1 MLTLPVREGPTPRTT
16 SSAPHQQLDQTP
28 PPAVYAALKARAFDL
43 PSVERRPSIISVPG
57 AEALWLTEEPEER
70 CADAFLVGNEFA
82 HVHPPYDGSLHMM
95 LPRTEVHRVLEGGW
109 GELHPLALEGLI
121 PPTAVMIFGPR
132 DAPEVE
138 VVLELI
144 AASHRFALGR

>member
-1 MLTLPVREGPTPRTT
+1 MLTLPTREGPTPRTT
-16 SSAPHQQLDQTP
+16 TSPPHQQLDQTP
-28 PPAVYAALKARAFDL
+28 SPESHAALKARAFDF

-70 CADAFLVGNEFA
+70 CAHAFMVGNEFA

-95 LPRTEVHRVLEGGW
+95 LPRPIVHQVLEGGW

-132 DAPEVE
+132 DDGEVD
-138 VVLELI
+138 VVLGLI
-144 AASHRFALGR
+144 GASHRFAMGG